1 MRALANLEEK
11 VFTALVIGVSVLFA
25 WIIWPFYGA
34 VFWATALAILFMPL
48 YRRLLRRLW
57 QRPTL
62 AALATLLIILVM
74 VILPLAILSSLLVRE
89 ASGIYQRVQTGQ
101 LDFGL
106 FFQRVFDA
114 LPAWMTS
121 LLDRFGLTDLALIRN
136 RLAAALTNS
145 SRFLATQAFAIGQ
158 NALDFLAGFLVMI
171 YLLFF
176 LLRDGEELSDRIK
189 AAIPLRDEH
198 LSKLSHEFIAVLRA
212 TVKGTLIVAMMQGAL
227 GGVIFWILGIRA
239 PILWAAV
246 MAVFSLLP
254 AVGATVVWLPVAIYL
269 LVTGSTWQGLLLIA
283 WGVFVIG
290 LIDNVMRPIL
300 VGKEARMP
308 DYVVLVSTVGG
319 IATFGINGLV
329 IGPVIAA
336 MFIAQSSSR
345 SWIRATCAPLRTAA
359 RTRSAKSGWSL
370 RRFEPMTS
378 APCRFDSDAID
389 VPSHRTAGA
398 SLFAPSGFA
407 NSALRNR

>member
-1 MRALANLEEK
+1 MPLLVALEDKA
-11 VFTALVIGVSVLFA
+11 FTALVIGVSVLFA

-34 VFWATALAILFMPL
+34 VFWATALAILFTPL

-89 ASGIYQRVQTGQ
+89 ASGIYQRVQAGQ
-101 LDFGL
+101 LDFGR

-114 LPAWMTS
+114 LPAWMTG
-121 LLDRFGLTDLALIRN
+121 LLDRFGLTELALIKD
-136 RLAAALTNS
+136 RLSAALTNS
-145 SRFLATQAFAIGQ
+145 SRFLASQAFAIGQ
-158 NALDFLAGFLVMI
+158 NALDFLASFLVMI

-176 LLRDGEELSDRIK
+176 LLRDGEELSERIK
-189 AAIPLRDEH
+189 VAIPLRDEH
-198 LSKLSHEFIAVLRA
+198 LSKLSGEFVAVLRA
-212 TVKGTLIVAMMQGAL
+212 TVKGTIIVAIIQGAL
-227 GGVIFWILGIRA
+227 GGVIFWILGIHA

-254 AVGATVVWLPVAIYL
+254 AVGATVVWMPVAIYL

-300 VGKEARMP
+300 VGKETRMP
-308 DYVVLVSTVGG
+308 DYVVLISTVGG
-319 IATFGINGLV
+319 IAMVGINGLV

-336 MFIAQSSSR
+336 MFIAVWDILYQS
-345 SWIRATCAPLRTAA
+345 RTASKLEIS
-359 RTRSAKSGWSL
+359 TQ
-370 RRFEPMTS
+370 
-378 APCRFDSDAID
+378 
-389 VPSHRTAGA
+389 
-398 SLFAPSGFA
+398 
-407 NSALRNR
+407 